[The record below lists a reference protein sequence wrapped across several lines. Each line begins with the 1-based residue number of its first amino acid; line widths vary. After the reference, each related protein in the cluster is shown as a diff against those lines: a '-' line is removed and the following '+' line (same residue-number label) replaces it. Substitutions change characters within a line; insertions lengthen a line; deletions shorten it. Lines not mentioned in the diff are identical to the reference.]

1 MGAAPASQSERFC
14 RTNRR
19 LSDKNTARS
28 HLAPIWRWEKS
39 APKNCCRKFRK
50 FSMTGPEA
58 GSFPGAILQPSGTKK
73 KPAERTGADWGGH
86 KTRNAKDD
94 YILHHEQNLSLSKD
108 ETQYS
113 KPGFLHAFYKSFMES
128 IWQAGTP
135 LISSA

>member
-1 MGAAPASQSERFC
+1 MGKSRAGELLPKVSEALHDGSCGRVGSGC
-14 RTNRR
+14 NITTVRY
-19 LSDKNTARS
+19 
-28 HLAPIWRWEKS
+28 EKKS
-39 APKNCCRKFRK
+39 
-50 FSMTGPEA
+50 
-58 GSFPGAILQPSGTKK
+58 
-73 KPAERTGADWGGH
+73 AERTGADWGGH

-113 KPGFLHAFYKSFMES
+113 KPSFLHSFYKSFMES